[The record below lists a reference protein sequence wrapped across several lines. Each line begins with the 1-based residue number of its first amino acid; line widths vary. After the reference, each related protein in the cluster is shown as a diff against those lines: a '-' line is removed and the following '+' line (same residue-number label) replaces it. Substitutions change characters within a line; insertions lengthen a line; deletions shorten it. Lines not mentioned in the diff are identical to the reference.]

1 MTMNRRYARTIERAR
16 LAAAGMAAAALL
28 CVGDAA
34 IARPRASI
42 ELLQAEPASDIAP
55 AQRGGISL
63 SQATAI
69 AQSQFPGR
77 VVRAATIQMGDR
89 TVHEIR
95 IVGNDGTVRNFRI
108 DAQTGSFL

>member
-1 MTMNRRYARTIERAR
+1 MNKRYAGTIERAR
-16 LAAAGMAAAALL
+16 LVAAGMAAAALL
-28 CVGDAA
+28 GAGDTA
-34 IARPRASI
+34 IARPRASAD
-42 ELLQAEPASDIAP
+42 LVQMEPASELAP

-63 SQATAI
+63 GQATAI

-95 IVGNDGTVRNFRI
+95 ILGEDGRTVRTFRI

>member
-1 MTMNRRYARTIERAR
+1 MDRAR
-16 LAAAGMAAAALL
+16 IVAAGMTAAALL
-28 CVGDAA
+28 CVGNAA
-34 IARPRASI
+34 IARPRASL
-42 ELLQAEPASDIAP
+42 ELLQAEPASDLAP

-63 SQATAI
+63 AQATAI

-77 VVRAATIQMGDR
+77 VVRAATIQVGDR

>member
-1 MTMNRRYARTIERAR
+1 MTMNKRYAGTIERAR
-16 LAAAGMAAAALL
+16 LMAAGMAAAALL
-28 CVGDAA
+28 FVGDAA
-34 IARPRASI
+34 IARPRASA
-42 ELLQAEPASDIAP
+42 EWLQEVPASELAP

-77 VVRAATIQMGDR
+77 VVRAATIQIGDR